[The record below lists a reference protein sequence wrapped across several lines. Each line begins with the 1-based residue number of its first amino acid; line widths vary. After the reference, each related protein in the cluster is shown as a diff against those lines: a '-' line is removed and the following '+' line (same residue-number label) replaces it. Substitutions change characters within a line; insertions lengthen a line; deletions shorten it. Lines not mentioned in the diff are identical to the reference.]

1 MAHHSA
7 DLSCKKKRHIK
18 AFIIVIILLVV
29 IFGGIFGFSYF
40 VNVQKAK
47 AMANWKVQPAE
58 VNAVVVKISRWHPNI
73 AATGDAVAIQSVNV
87 TTQASGLI
95 SSISFDSGQMVK
107 KNQLLFTLD
116 TAELKAQLDQA
127 KAKLA
132 LSKITYERDQD
143 LLQKNM
149 ISQQETDQS
158 KAGYQADL
166 ANVAAT
172 EANINYHFI
181 KAPFSGKIGLRQISL
196 GQYFQ
201 PGSSAAT
208 LTKISPIYIN
218 FPVPQ
223 NVIDKVNIGGKIEF
237 TSDAYPEKT
246 FTAKITAINSEIT
259 AENRAM
265 EVQATFNNTDKTH
278 YIYPGMFLN
287 VRMIL
292 PVIDQVIVVP
302 RNAISYTLYGQ
313 SVFVL
318 EPTVKNGKPVMA
330 EYSAFKDGKL
340 QLISTGKAQYIA
352 KQVPITTTMTEDNKV
367 IVTGINAGD
376 MIATS
381 GQNKLQT
388 GAVAII
394 NNHYDF
400 KNNP

>member
-1 MAHHSA
+1 MDHHVSNA
-7 DLSCKKKRHIK
+7 SYKKHIK
-18 AFIIVIILLVV
+18 AFIIVVVLLIV

-40 VNVQKAK
+40 VNAQKAD
-47 AMANWKVQPAE
+47 AMAHWKVQPVE
-58 VNAVVVKISRWHPNI
+58 VNATTAKISQWQPTI
-73 AATGDAVAIQSVNV
+73 QATGDAVAIQSVNV
-87 TTQASGLI
+87 TTQASGLV
-95 SSISFDSGQMVK
+95 SSIAFDSGEMVK
-107 KNQLLFTLD
+107 QGQLLFTLD
-116 TAELKAQLDQA
+116 TSELKAQLDQA

-158 KAGYQADL
+158 KASYQADL
-166 ANVAAT
+166 ANVAAI
-172 EANINYHFI
+172 EANINYHLI

-196 GQYFQ
+196 GQYFE

-223 NVIDKVNIGGKIEF
+223 NVIDKIDIGGEIKF
-237 TSDAYPEKT
+237 TSDAYPGMN

-259 AENRAM
+259 SDNRAM
-265 EVQATFNNTDKTH
+265 EVQATFDNKDKEH

-287 VRMIL
+287 VRVVL
-292 PVIDQVIVVP
+292 PVIDQVIVLP

-318 EPTVKNGKPVMA
+318 EPTLKNGKPVMA

-340 QLISTGKAQYIA
+340 QLISTGKPQYVV
-352 KQVPITTTMTEDNKV
+352 KQVPVTTTMTEDNKV
-367 IVTGINAGD
+367 IVAGIHAKD
-376 MIATS
+376 IVATS
-381 GQNKLQT
+381 GQNKLQA
-388 GAVAII
+388 GSVAII
-394 NNHYDF
+394 NNTYDF

>member
-1 MAHHSA
+1 MDHHVVKTSR
-7 DLSCKKKRHIK
+7 KKHTQ
-18 AFIIVIILLVV
+18 AFIIVIVLLVI

-40 VNVQKAK
+40 VNAKKAQ
-47 AMANWKVQPAE
+47 AMAHWKVQPAE
-58 VNAVVVKISRWHPNI
+58 VNAMVAKTSQWHPKI
-73 AATGDAVAIQSVNV
+73 EATGDAVAIQSVNV
-87 TTQASGLI
+87 TTQASGLVA
-95 SSISFDSGQMVK
+95 SIAFDSGQMVK
-107 KNQLLFTLD
+107 QGQLLFTLD
-116 TAELKAQLDQA
+116 TSELKAQLDQA

-158 KAGYQADL
+158 KANYQADL
-166 ANVAAT
+166 ANVAAI

-223 NVIDKVNIGGKIEF
+223 NAIDKINIGGEVKF
-237 TSDAYPEKT
+237 TSDAYPGMK

-259 AENRAM
+259 ADNRAM
-265 EVQATFNNTDKTH
+265 EVQATFDNKDKAH

-287 VRMIL
+287 VQVVLPMI
-292 PVIDQVIVVP
+292 DKVIVLP

-318 EPTVKNGKPVMA
+318 EPTLKNGKPVMA

-340 QLISTGKAQYIA
+340 QMISTGKPQYTV
-352 KQVPITTTMTEDNKV
+352 KQVPVTTTMTEENKV
-367 IVTGINAGD
+367 IVKGIDAQD
-376 MIATS
+376 IVATS
-381 GQNKLQT
+381 GQNKLQAGT
-388 GAVAII
+388 VAII
-394 NNHYDF
+394 NNTYDF